1 MSYRVLIS
9 DQVFAVA
16 ATLAPEPRRRL
27 KRAILGLAN
36 ERGDLRA
43 LTDKLSGWHR
53 LKVGQYRVLFRYRSG
68 RVIECAFAGERQLV
82 YELFESQVSRLAG
95 D

>member
-1 MSYRVLIS
+1 VSYRVLLAG
-9 DQVFAVA
+9 QVFAFA

-27 KRAILGLAN
+27 KRAILGLAK
-36 ERGDLRA
+36 ERGDLRT

-53 LKVGQYRVLFRYRSG
+53 LRVGQYRVLFRYRSG

-82 YELFESQVSRLAG
+82 YELFEAHVSRLAG

>member
-1 MSYRVLIS
+1 VSYRVLITA
-9 DQVFAVA
+9 QVFAFA

-27 KRAILGLAN
+27 KRAILGLAS

-43 LTDKLSGWHR
+43 LTDQLSGWHR

-68 RVIECAFAGERQLV
+68 RVTECAFAGERQLV
-82 YELFESQVSRLAG
+82 YELFEAQMGRRAG
-95 D
+95 K